1 MNTLKT
7 HITTN
12 PNLTWSHNQSR
23 NLTNSKHE
31 ITKKKS
37 TNYATKL
44 KKKIRSYGQK
54 KKKENK
60 SKNQIFQV

>member
-44 KKKIRSYGQK
+44 KKNPIIWPK
-54 KKKENK
+54 KKKGKQE
-60 SKNQIFQV
+60 